1 MAAGALACLGLA
13 LGFAWFY
20 LYDGVYLQ
28 PARQADGQTAELTL
42 QVAGYPVQTDDG
54 CWVDGTV
61 FLEGRPYGTRLYLQ
75 QEEALEP
82 GDQVTVPAQL
92 RLTAHG
98 GSREPT
104 HHRTS
109 GIFLLAYTREAGT
122 VTRGGGGLRDAPARL
137 RRGVG
142 RQIEGLF
149 SPDTGGFAQA
159 LLLGE
164 KAGLSY
170 SQRNE
175 LSLAGMS
182 HIVAVSGMHL
192 SILFALVYALTLR
205 QRVLSALLGIPVAF
219 FFAAVAGFTPSVT
232 RAAVMLSLSLL
243 GPPVQAGV
251 RSAVCFGLC
260 RSGAAPGESFD
271 GGIGQLSAVC
281 GGSGGD
287 FVLQQPAVRLD
298 DPRAGKGQRLW
309 TAGMPRSGVICGGEP
324 GGYGV
329 YGSHGRLDLRSREP
343 SVAPYQSG
351 EPLGSESGVLW
362 RPGSLWAGSCL
373 AAPG

>member
-1 MAAGALACLGLA
+1 M
-13 LGFAWFY
+13 
-20 LYDGVYLQ
+20 
-28 PARQADGQTAELTL
+28 
-42 QVAGYPVQTDDG
+42 
-54 CWVDGTV
+54 
-61 FLEGRPYGTRLYLQ
+61 
-75 QEEALEP
+75 
-82 GDQVTVPAQL
+82 
-92 RLTAHG
+92 
-98 GSREPT
+98 
-104 HHRTS
+104 
-109 GIFLLAYTREAGT
+109 
-122 VTRGGGGLRDAPARL
+122 
-137 RRGVG
+137 
-142 RQIEGLF
+142 
-149 SPDTGGFAQA
+149 
-159 LLLGE
+159 
-164 KAGLSY
+164 
-170 SQRNE
+170 
-175 LSLAGMS
+175 AGMS

-329 YGSHGRLDLRSREP
+329 YGSHGAWTFGVVSLLS
-343 SVAPYQSG
+343 
-351 EPLGSESGVLW
+351 PLTNLV
-362 RPGSLWAGSCL
+362 SLWAVSLGFYGVL
-373 AAPG
+373 AACGLGAVWLPLGKGVAGAQSRSFG